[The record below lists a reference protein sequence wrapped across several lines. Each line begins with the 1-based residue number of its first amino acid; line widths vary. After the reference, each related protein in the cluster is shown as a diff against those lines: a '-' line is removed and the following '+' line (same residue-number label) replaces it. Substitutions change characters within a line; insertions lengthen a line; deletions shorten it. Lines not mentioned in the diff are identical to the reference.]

1 MKIVLFIFFPLVLF
15 ATVVVDS
22 SMEQLSAL
30 FIVMVIVNFILKKDR
45 ILLIL
50 INSIFLLLFI
60 TIVYRLSL
68 LNNQEYNH
76 INRYTYSTMTTLGDS
91 LELFKLDNGNYPS
104 TKEGLGAL
112 IINPNPKK
120 YPNYPNYPYIKKV
133 PVDGLNKPFI
143 YIHYKTDKDDNF
155 QLISF
160 GADGKYGGEGDN
172 EDIVYPNCQK

>member
-50 INSIFLLLFI
+50 INSIFLLLSI
-60 TIVYRLSL
+60 SIIYRLSL
-68 LNNQEYNH
+68 LNNPEDNQ
-76 INRYTYSTMTTLGDS
+76 INRYACSTMTILGHS
-91 LELFKLDNGNYPS
+91 LKMFKLDNGNYPS
-104 TKEGLGAL
+104 TKEGVEAL
-112 IINPNPKK
+112 IKNPNPQK
-120 YPNYPNYPYIKKV
+120 YFNYIDDGYIEKSPLDSWKR
-133 PVDGLNKPFI
+133 PI
-143 YIHYKTDKDDNF
+143 TYIHYKTNKDDNF

-160 GADGKYGGEGDN
+160 GADGKYGGEGEN

>member
-50 INSIFLLLFI
+50 INSIFLLFSI
-60 TIVYRLSL
+60 SIIYRLSL
-68 LNNQEYNH
+68 LNNPEDNQ
-76 INRYTYSTMTTLGDS
+76 INRYDCSTMTTLRHS

-104 TKEGLGAL
+104 EKEGLEAL

-120 YPNYPNYPYIKKV
+120 YPNYPNSSYMRKV

-143 YIHYKTDKDDNF
+143 YILYQTDKEDKF

-160 GADGKYGGEGDN
+160 GADGKYGGEGEN
-172 EDIVYPNCQK
+172 EDIVYPTCQK